1 MILRL
6 ETQGKAALILIEVE
20 AGAEVEAYPGEIAI
34 KNKKIIKAALFRRMR
49 NFQGMLMEGV
59 TQIKLNKSQS

>member
-49 NFQGMLMEGV
+49 NFQGMRMEGAN
-59 TQIKLNKSQS
+59 QMK